1 MDVIH
6 LSSSY
11 DSYGANQYCSL
22 LGDLL
27 EAHPLAATVGLDE
40 LLLVSVFSSQQVPKK
55 GSWQHERHAEFHA
68 KLKRLP
74 QIVYS
79 PKKRKLSIDYH
90 STVCDTKVIGSY
102 DPVDFDLFK
111 RFAQELP
118 TLMQQW
124 APALSKKKGLDVQAL
139 LAWVD
144 QAVAAAPANPVE
156 LDRFKVQMQQA
167 AASARASQSPWE
179 RLGVDWDG
187 FHPDARSLLD
197 DPFFW
202 DEGDEY
208 SPHGNDTGADVL
220 SELRE
225 PGARRHS
232 PEKFLERLFK
242 RWDMHNDIERALQMP
257 VDALDDEALLALK
270 VHDQAVVGVA
280 FGYLK
285 LRGAMP
291 AGIAEQALQTFQRRR
306 ALYAAKGHE
315 VSDELQQAWRKLEAK
330 LGASV

>member
-11 DSYGANQYCSL
+11 DSYGANEYCSL

-27 EAHPLAATVGLDE
+27 ETHPLAATVGIDE
-40 LLLVSVFSSQQVPKK
+40 LVLVSMFSSQQVPKK
-55 GSWQHERHAEFHA
+55 GSWQHERHVEFHA
-68 KLKRLP
+68 KLERLP
-74 QIVYS
+74 QIIYS
-79 PKKRKLSIDYH
+79 PKKRKLSIDYY
-90 STVCDTKVIGSY
+90 SPLSDASVIGSY
-102 DPVDFDLFK
+102 DPIDFDLFTG
-111 RFAQELP
+111 FAHELQ
-118 TLMQQW
+118 TLMHQW
-124 APALSKKKGLDVQAL
+124 TPALSKKKGLDVQAL

-144 QAVAAAPANPVE
+144 QAVATAPTSPVE
-156 LDRFKVQMQQA
+156 LERFKVQMLQA
-167 AASARASQSPWE
+167 AASARATQSPWE
-179 RLGVDWDG
+179 QLGVDWDE

-202 DEGDEY
+202 DGHDDY

-225 PGARRHS
+225 PGACRRS
-232 PEKFLERLFK
+232 PATFLEWLFK
-242 RWDMHNDIERALQMP
+242 RWDMHKDIERALHMP

-270 VHDQAVVGVA
+270 VHDQAVVGLA

-291 AGIAEQALQTFQRRR
+291 AGIAEQALQTFRRRR
-306 ALYAAKGHE
+306 AVCKAKGYP
-315 VSDELQQAWRKLEAK
+315 VSDELQQAWCKLEAK
-330 LGASV
+330 LGASE